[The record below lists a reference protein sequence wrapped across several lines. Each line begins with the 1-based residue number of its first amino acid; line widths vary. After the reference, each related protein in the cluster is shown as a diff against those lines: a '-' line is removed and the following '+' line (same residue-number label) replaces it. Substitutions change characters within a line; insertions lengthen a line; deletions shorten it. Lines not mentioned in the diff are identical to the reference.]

1 MNRKLI
7 AAIVV
12 LVAAVLGLHFW
23 AEWEKARFD
32 ALLPQQPAVEEQ
44 QVIED
49 TVDDVAEDTV
59 EDTTGGH
66 WHGDEWHAEP
76 HRDAL
81 LDEGMHFAD
90 VQNPV
95 GAPVTDNPEL
105 QESLTPDYVLPPGT
119 SREDARRVREAY
131 KKWHREVWQPAHDEW
146 WQLAQQTTKIFSFK
160 DEDFMR
166 KVDNMSDEER
176 AELAA
181 KVHAHDEKSMA
192 AYEQLQVIERNK
204 PDFVAEVLGGK

>member
-1 MNRKLI
+1 MNRKFI
-7 AAIVV
+7 VAIVV

-23 AEWEKARFD
+23 TEWEKARFD
-32 ALLPQQPAVEEQ
+32 ASLPQPPAVEEQ
-44 QVIED
+44 QVIDD
-49 TVDDVAEDTV
+49 TVGDTV
-59 EDTTGGH
+59 ENTTRGH
-66 WHGDEWHAEP
+66 WHGEP

-81 LDEGMHFAD
+81 IDDSMHFTDLREQID
-90 VQNPV
+90 VLE
-95 GAPVTDNPEL
+95 TDPEF
-105 QESLTPDYVLPPGT
+105 QESPTYELPPGI
-119 SREDARRVREAY
+119 SHEDARRVHEAY

-181 KVHAHDEKSMA
+181 KVQAHDEKSMA
-192 AYEQLQVIERNK
+192 AYERLQVIERNK
-204 PDFVAEVLGGK
+204 PDFAAEVLGGK

>member
-1 MNRKLI
+1 MNRKFI
-7 AAIVV
+7 VAIVV
-12 LVAAVLGLHFW
+12 LVAGVLGLYFYV
-23 AEWEKARFD
+23 EWEKARFD
-32 ALLPQQPAVEEQ
+32 ASLPTPPAEEQ
-44 QVIED
+44 QVIDD
-49 TVDDVAEDTV
+49 TVDDVAEDTA
-59 EDTTGGH
+59 EDTGGH
-66 WHGDEWHAEP
+66 WHGDEWHGEP
-76 HRDAL
+76 HRDTV

-95 GAPVTDNPEL
+95 GAPVTDTPEL
-105 QESLTPDYVLPPGT
+105 QESLTSDYVLPPGT
-119 SREDARRVREAY
+119 SREDAIRVHEAY

-181 KVHAHDEKSMA
+181 KVQADDEKSMA
-192 AYEQLQVIERNK
+192 AYERLQVIERNK
-204 PDFVAEVLGGK
+204 PDFAAEVLGGK